1 MLRFLYRGPLESC
14 NYGCVYCPFAKKV
27 DSRADLA
34 KDRAALQRFVSWVAA
49 RTADRIGVLVTPWG
63 EALIRRWYQEAMVA
77 LTHLPHVERAAI
89 QTNLSSSLDWAARAE
104 PSKLALWATYHPE
117 WTDHASFLRK
127 VRRLRELGA
136 LVSVGVVGF
145 RRFADAI
152 ARLRGELP
160 ADVYLWINA
169 AKREERYEAADVER
183 FAQIDPLFTVNTR
196 AHASLGR
203 SCRTGAS
210 VVSVDGDGD
219 VRRCHFVDDVIG
231 NLFDGTFE
239 AGLRERACPNATCGC
254 HIGYVHLDELDL
266 YRTFGAGI
274 LERIPAAAQWPA
286 HAPVSAPRRR
296 LEIFGAPPAVDGGRP

>member
-1 MLRFLYRGPLESC
+1 MLRLLYRGPLESC

-34 KDRAALQRFVSWVAA
+34 QDRAALERFVAWVTT
-49 RTADRIGVLVTPWG
+49 RTTDRVGVLVTPWG
-63 EALIRRWYQEAMVA
+63 EALIRRWYQDALVT

-89 QTNLSSSLDWAARAE
+89 QTNLSCTLDWAERAE

-117 WTDHASFLRK
+117 WTDHATFLGK

-145 RRFADAI
+145 KRFADVI
-152 ARLRGELP
+152 DRLRGDLP

-169 AKREERYEAADVER
+169 AKREEHYEAADIAR
-183 FAQIDPLFTVNTR
+183 FEQIDPLFAINTVAHPSAGR
-196 AHASLGR
+196 A
-203 SCRTGAS
+203 CRAGAS

-219 VRRCHFVDDVIG
+219 VRRCHFVDEVIG
-231 NLFDGTFE
+231 NLFDGTFD
-239 AGLRERACPNATCGC
+239 ASLRERPCPNATCGC
-254 HIGYVHLDELDL
+254 HIGYVHLDDLDL

-274 LERIPAAAQWPA
+274 LERIPSERVWLADQ
-286 HAPVSAPRRR
+286 PRRR
-296 LEIFGAPPAVDGGRP
+296 LSITR